1 MDLIMV
7 NRRQAPVHNYPPKL
21 TEPSTHRTEDSVASH
36 GAPKSAH
43 YYQRERNAGLGLSR

>member
-36 GAPKSAH
+36 GSTQVSA
-43 YYQRERNAGLGLSR
+43 LLSKGAK